1 MENLEQS
8 CINYLL
14 ALSKFIIAKCNEID
28 AERALVMSFTSESA
42 IDNIVENI
50 TDMKSMISAMEDRV
64 EIMESLI
71 RIDAKATLMNELV
84 ESTAEF
90 HHALSLHFKE

>member
-14 ALSKFIIAKCNEID
+14 ALSKFIIAKCNVID
-28 AERALVMSFTSESA
+28 AERTLVMSFTSESA

-50 TDMKSMISAMEDRV
+50 FLNKV
-64 EIMESLI
+64 
-71 RIDAKATLMNELV
+71 
-84 ESTAEF
+84 
-90 HHALSLHFKE
+90 

>member
-1 MENLEQS
+1 
-8 CINYLL
+8 
-14 ALSKFIIAKCNEID
+14 
-28 AERALVMSFTSESA
+28 MSFTSESA